1 MYRRICC
8 LLLAVLPAVAVADSG
23 LGLSYVQTKDL
34 DLIYFGSLKYLVPH
48 AVRTFTNSLAFQR
61 KTFGWEPS
69 EPTIV
74 LLKDLS
80 DYGAAVTNTLPRDRV
95 VIDVAPISHAFETF
109 PASERLYTLMNHELV
124 HAVQGDMATAQD
136 RRWREFFGGKV
147 RVETANPES
156 LLYSYLTSP
165 RNAVP
170 RWWAE
175 GGAVFME
182 TWMDGGIGRAQG
194 GYDEMVFRAMV
205 RDDATFYDPLGLA
218 SRGVQTSFQITA
230 DAYLYGTRFFTW
242 LAYTYSPEKVVAWI
256 RRDEGSKAYYAD
268 QFQQVFGLPLETA
281 WQHWIAFE
289 HDFQNRNL
297 KEVRQHPTTKYK
309 PLAGSA
315 MGSISRMYYDDATG
329 MLYAGF
335 VYPGFVDHVGALD
348 IRTGKET
355 SLTDIKGGLVY
366 KVTSMAYDPGSGTA
380 FFTNNNEGM
389 RDLMEVNVHTGATKM
404 LLEAARIGD
413 LAFNPVDRSLI
424 GVRTSN
430 GFSELVRIP
439 YPYYTGWQMIHRF
452 PYESVPYDLDISPDG
467 QLLSA
472 SMSEPNADQYVRVWR
487 LSDVL
492 KGDLRPAT
500 QFRFGQSIP
509 ESFVFSPD
517 GKYLY
522 GSSYYTG
529 VSNIFRYDVAT
540 GRVDAVSNAETG
552 FFRPVP
558 LKDGR
563 LIVLVY
569 SGKGFIPATIDPK
582 PLEDVSAITFLGT
595 EVAEKYP
602 IVKSW
607 QVPPPGTVD
616 SDKLVVKQ
624 GPYSPLHSIGFDNA
638 YPVLQGYK
646 NSSGIGYQFNFSD
659 PILFSHIGV
668 TAAYT
673 PLGHVPGD
681 ERSHVEISG
690 NYLAWRGSLAWNPSD
705 FYDLFGPT
713 KTSRRGF
720 AAKIG
725 YDDFLIYDKPRMLT
739 LSYDFGYFDHIDTLP
754 NAQNVGTGFTRLET
768 AQVGLHYT
776 FVRRSLGYV
785 DEEKGIK
792 WDAVVKASHIATGTT
807 TQLRGNFD
815 YGFQLPIAHSSIW
828 LRSSAGAGT
837 GRRDNPVASYY
848 FGGFGNNYVDKGSVK
863 RYRDFDSLPG
873 FGINEIGGQSF
884 LRALGEWDLPPWV
897 FESVGTP
904 GFYLNWLRPAVF
916 TTGLWTDPGNRT
928 LRKSYADI
936 GMQADLRFHVL
947 HRYDMTLSVGY
958 AVGFRNT
965 RRSGDEFMLSLKIL

>member
-1 MYRRICC
+1 MYRRTCC
-8 LLLAVLPAVAVADSG
+8 LLLAVLPAIAVADSN

-34 DLIYFGSLKYLVPH
+34 DLIYFDSLKYLVPH

-61 KTFGWEPS
+61 KTFGWDPS

-80 DYGAAVTNTLPRDRV
+80 DYGDAVTNTLPHDRV

-124 HAVQGDMATAQD
+124 HVTQGDMATAED
-136 RRWREFFGGKV
+136 RRWRKFFGGKV
-147 RVETANPES
+147 RVETANPET
-156 LLYSYLTSP
+156 LFYSYLTSP

-182 TWMDGGIGRAQG
+182 TWKDGGIGRAQG

-242 LAYTYSPEKVVAWI
+242 LAYAYSPEKVVAWI
-256 RRDEGSKAYYAD
+256 KRDEGSKAYYAD
-268 QFQQVFGLPLETA
+268 QFQHVFGLPLETA

-289 HDFQNRNL
+289 HEFQKRNL
-297 KEVRQHPTTKYK
+297 EEVRKHPITPYK

-335 VYPGFVDHVGALD
+335 VYPGFIDHVGALD
-348 IRTGKET
+348 TRTGKET
-355 SLTDIKGGLVY
+355 PLTDIKGGLVY
-366 KVTSMAYDPGSGTA
+366 KVTSLAYDPASGTA
-380 FFTNNNEGM
+380 FFTNNNEGL
-389 RDLMEVNVHTGATKM
+389 RDLMEVNVHTGATRT
-404 LLEAARIGD
+404 LIEGARIGD
-413 LAFNPVDRSLI
+413 LAFNPADRSLI

-430 GFSELVRIP
+430 GLSELVRIP
-439 YPYYTGWQMIHRF
+439 YPYRGWQMIHRF

-472 SMSEPNADQYVRVWR
+472 SMSELNADQYVRVWR
-487 LSDVL
+487 LADVL
-492 KGDLRPAT
+492 KGDMRPAS

-517 GKYLY
+517 GRYLY

-529 VSNIFRYDVAT
+529 VSNIFRYEVAT
-540 GRVDAVSNAETG
+540 GRVEAVSNAETG
-552 FFRPVP
+552 YFRPVP

-569 SGKGFIPATIDPK
+569 SGKGFLPATIDPK
-582 PLEDVSAITFLGT
+582 PIEDVSAITFLGT
-595 EVAEKYP
+595 EVAEKHP
-602 IVKSW
+602 IVKTW

-616 SDKLVVKQ
+616 YDKLVVKQ
-624 GPYSPLHSIGFDNA
+624 GAYSPLHAMGFDNA

-646 NSSGIGYQFNFSD
+646 NAVGLGYQFNFSD
-659 PILFSHIGV
+659 PILFSRVGV

-673 PLGHVPGD
+673 PLGHVSGN
-681 ERSHVEISG
+681 ERSHFDITG
-690 NYLAWRGSLAWNPSD
+690 NYLSWRGSLAWNPSD

-713 KTSRRGF
+713 KTSRKGF

-725 YDDFLIYDKPRMLT
+725 YDDFLIYDKPRLLT
-739 LSYDFGYFDHIDTLP
+739 LSYDLGYFDHIDTLP

-776 FVRRSLGYV
+776 FVRKSLGFV
-785 DEEKGIK
+785 DDEKGIK

-807 TQLRGNFD
+807 TQVRGNFD

-828 LRSSAGAGT
+828 LRSSAGVGT
-837 GRRDNPVASYY
+837 GSRDNPVASYY

-863 RYRDFDSLPG
+863 RYRNYDSLPG
-873 FGINEIGGQSF
+873 FGIDEIGGQSF
-884 LRALGEWDLPPWV
+884 LRELGEWDLPPWV

-916 TTGLWTDPGNRT
+916 ATGLWTDPGNKT
-928 LRKSYADI
+928 LRKSYADL

-947 HRYDMTLSVGY
+947 HRYDMTLSFGY
-958 AVGFRNT
+958 AVGFQKS
-965 RRSGDEFMLSLKIL
+965 RRSGDEFMISLKVL

>member
-8 LLLAVLPAVAVADSG
+8 LLFAVLPAVAAAESD
-23 LGLSYVQTKDL
+23 LGLSYVRTKDL
-34 DLIYFGSLKYLVPH
+34 DLIYFDSLKYLVPH
-48 AVRTFTNSLAFQR
+48 AVRTFTNSLTFQR
-61 KTFGWEPS
+61 KIFGWEPS

-80 DYGAAVTNTLPRDRV
+80 DYGAAVTNTLPHDRV

-124 HAVQGDMATAQD
+124 HVTQGDMATAED
-136 RRWREFFGGKV
+136 RRWRNFFGGKV
-147 RVETANPES
+147 RVETDNPET

-182 TWMDGGIGRAQG
+182 TWKDGGIGRAQG

-205 RDDATFYDPLGLA
+205 RDDAPFYDPLGLA

-242 LAYTYSPEKVVAWI
+242 LAYAYSPEKVVAWI
-256 RRDEGSKAYYAD
+256 KRDEGSKAYYAD
-268 QFQQVFGLPLETA
+268 QFQHVFGLPLETA

-289 HDFQNRNL
+289 HEFQKRNL
-297 KEVRQHPTTKYK
+297 EEVRQHPITPYK

-335 VYPGFVDHVGALD
+335 VYPGFIDHVGALD
-348 IRTGKET
+348 TRTGKET
-355 SLTDIKGGLVY
+355 PLTDIKGGLVY
-366 KVTSMAYDPGSGTA
+366 KVTSLAYDPASGTA
-380 FFTNNNEGM
+380 FFTNNNEGL
-389 RDLMEVNVHTGATKM
+389 RDLMEVNVHTGATRM
-404 LLEAARIGD
+404 LIEGARIGD
-413 LAFNPVDRSLI
+413 LAFNPVDRSLM

-430 GFSELVRIP
+430 GLSELVRIP
-439 YPYYTGWQMIHRF
+439 YPYRGWQMIHRF

-472 SMSEPNADQYVRVWR
+472 SMSELNADQYVRVWR
-487 LSDVL
+487 LADVL
-492 KGDLRPAT
+492 KGDLRPAS

-569 SGKGFIPATIDPK
+569 SGKGFLPATIDPK
-582 PLEDVSAITFLGT
+582 PIEDVSAITFLGT
-595 EVAEKYP
+595 EVAEKHP
-602 IVKSW
+602 IVKTW

-616 SDKLVVKQ
+616 YDKLVVKQ
-624 GPYSPLHSIGFDNA
+624 GAYSPLHEMGFDNA

-646 NSSGIGYQFNFSD
+646 NAIGLGYQFNFSD
-659 PILFSHIGV
+659 PILFSRVGV

-673 PLGHVPGD
+673 PLGHVSSD
-681 ERSHVEISG
+681 ERSHFDITG
-690 NYLAWRGSLAWNPSD
+690 NYLSWRGSLAWNPSD

-713 KTSRRGF
+713 KTSRKGF

-725 YDDFLIYDKPRMLT
+725 YDDFLIYDKPRLLT
-739 LSYDFGYFDHIDTLP
+739 LSYDLGYFDHIDTLP

-768 AQVGLHYT
+768 VQVGLHYT
-776 FVRRSLGYV
+776 FVRKSLGFV

-807 TQLRGNFD
+807 AQVRGNFD

-828 LRSSAGAGT
+828 LRSSAGIGT
-837 GRRDNPVASYY
+837 GSRDNPVASYY

-863 RYRDFDSLPG
+863 RYRDYGSLPG
-873 FGINEIGGQSF
+873 FGIDEIGGQSF
-884 LRALGEWDLPPWV
+884 LRELGEWDLPPWV

-916 TTGLWTDPGNRT
+916 ATGLWTDPGNKT
-928 LRKSYADI
+928 LRKSYADL

-947 HRYDMTLSVGY
+947 HRYDMTLSFGY
-958 AVGFRNT
+958 AVGFQKS
-965 RRSGDEFMLSLKIL
+965 RRSGDEFMISLKVL

>member
-8 LLLAVLPAVAVADSG
+8 LLLSVLPAVAAADSG
-23 LGLSYVQTKDL
+23 LGLSYVRTKDL
-34 DLIYFGSLKYLVPH
+34 DLIYFDSLKYLVPH

-61 KTFGWEPS
+61 KIFGWDPS

-80 DYGAAVTNTLPRDRV
+80 DYGAAVTNTLPHDRV

-124 HAVQGDMATAQD
+124 HVTQGDMATAED
-136 RRWREFFGGKV
+136 RRWRNFFGGKV
-147 RVETANPES
+147 RVETDNPET

-182 TWMDGGIGRAQG
+182 TWKDGGIGRAQG

-205 RDDATFYDPLGLA
+205 RDDAPFYDPLGLA

-242 LAYTYSPEKVVAWI
+242 LAYAYSPEKVVAWI
-256 RRDEGSKAYYAD
+256 KRDEGSKAYYAD
-268 QFQQVFGLPLETA
+268 QFQHVFGLPLETA

-289 HDFQNRNL
+289 HEFQKRNL
-297 KEVRQHPTTKYK
+297 EEVRQHPITPYK

-335 VYPGFVDHVGALD
+335 VYPGFIDHVGALD
-348 IRTGKET
+348 TRTGKEIP
-355 SLTDIKGGLVY
+355 LTDIKGGLVY
-366 KVTSMAYDPGSGTA
+366 KVTSLAYDPASGTA
-380 FFTNNNEGM
+380 FFTNNNEGL
-389 RDLMEVNVHTGATKM
+389 RDLMEVNVHTGATRM
-404 LLEAARIGD
+404 LIEGARIGD
-413 LAFNPVDRSLI
+413 LAFNPVDRSLM

-430 GFSELVRIP
+430 GLSELVRIP
-439 YPYYTGWQMIHRF
+439 YPYRGWQMIHRF

-472 SMSEPNADQYVRVWR
+472 SMSELNADQYVRVWR
-487 LSDVL
+487 LADVL
-492 KGDLRPAT
+492 KGDMRPAS

-569 SGKGFIPATIDPK
+569 SGKGFLPATIDPK
-582 PLEDVSAITFLGT
+582 PIEDVSAITFLGT
-595 EVAEKYP
+595 EVAEKHP
-602 IVKSW
+602 IVKTW

-616 SDKLVVKQ
+616 YDKLVVKQ
-624 GPYSPLHSIGFDNA
+624 GAYSPLHEMGFDNA

-646 NSSGIGYQFNFSD
+646 NAIGVGYQFNFSD
-659 PILFSHIGV
+659 PILFSRVGV

-673 PLGHVPGD
+673 PLGHVSGD
-681 ERSHVEISG
+681 ERSHFDVTG
-690 NYLAWRGSLAWNPSD
+690 NYLSWRGSLAWNPSD

-713 KTSRRGF
+713 KTSRKGF

-725 YDDFLIYDKPRMLT
+725 YDDFLIYDKPRLLT
-739 LSYDFGYFDHIDTLP
+739 LSYDLGYFDHIDTLP

-776 FVRRSLGYV
+776 FVRKSLGFV

-807 TQLRGNFD
+807 AQVRGNFD

-828 LRSSAGAGT
+828 LRSSAGIGT
-837 GRRDNPVASYY
+837 GSRDNPVASYY

-863 RYRDFDSLPG
+863 RYRDYGSLPG
-873 FGINEIGGQSF
+873 FGIDEIGGQSF
-884 LRALGEWDLPPWV
+884 LRELGEWDLPPWV

-916 TTGLWTDPGNRT
+916 ATGLWTDPGNKT
-928 LRKSYADI
+928 LRKSYSDL

-947 HRYDMTLSVGY
+947 HRYDMTLSFGY
-958 AVGFRNT
+958 AVGFQKS
-965 RRSGDEFMLSLKIL
+965 RRSGDEFMISLKVL

>member
-1 MYRRICC
+1 MFRRICC
-8 LLLAVLPAVAVADSG
+8 LLLAVLPTMAAADSD
-23 LGLSYVQTKDL
+23 LGLSYVRTKDL
-34 DLIYFGSLKYLVPH
+34 DLIYFDSLKYLVPH

-61 KTFGWEPS
+61 KTFGWDPS

-80 DYGAAVTNTLPRDRV
+80 DYGAAVTNTLPHDRV

-124 HAVQGDMATAQD
+124 HVTQGDMATAED
-136 RRWREFFGGKV
+136 RHWRDFFGGKV
-147 RVETANPES
+147 RVETANPET

-182 TWMDGGIGRAQG
+182 TWKDGGIGRAQG

-205 RDDATFYDPLGLA
+205 RDNAKFYDPLGLA

-242 LAYTYSPEKVVAWI
+242 LAYAYSPEQVVAWI
-256 RRDEGSKAYYAD
+256 KRDEGSKAYYAD
-268 QFQQVFGLPLETA
+268 QFQHVFGLPLETA

-289 HDFQNRNL
+289 HEFQKRNL
-297 KEVRQHPTTKYK
+297 EEVRQHPITPYK

-335 VYPGFVDHVGALD
+335 VYPGFIDHVGALD
-348 IRTGKET
+348 TRTGKET
-355 SLTDIKGGLVY
+355 PLTDIKGGLVY
-366 KVTSMAYDPGSGTA
+366 KVTSLAYDPGSGTA
-380 FFTNNNEGM
+380 FFTNNNEGL
-389 RDLMEVNVHTGATKM
+389 RDLMEVNVHTGATRM
-404 LLEAARIGD
+404 LIEGARIGD
-413 LAFNPVDRSLI
+413 LAFNPVDRSLM

-430 GFSELVRIP
+430 GLSELVRIP
-439 YPYYTGWQMIHRF
+439 YPYRGWQMIHRF

-472 SMSEPNADQYVRVWR
+472 SMSELNADQYVRVWR
-487 LSDVL
+487 LADVL
-492 KGDLRPAT
+492 KGDLRPAS

-517 GKYLY
+517 GRYLY

-529 VSNIFRYDVAT
+529 VSNIFRYEVAT
-540 GRVDAVSNAETG
+540 GRVEAVSNAETG
-552 FFRPVP
+552 YFRPVP

-582 PLEDVSAITFLGT
+582 PLQDVSAITFLGT
-595 EVAEKYP
+595 EVAEKHP
-602 IVKSW
+602 IVKTW

-616 SDKLVVKQ
+616 YDKLVVKQ
-624 GPYSPLHSIGFDNA
+624 GAYSPLHAMGFDNA

-646 NSSGIGYQFNFSD
+646 NAVGLGYQFNFSD
-659 PILFSHIGV
+659 PILFSHIGA

-681 ERSHVEISG
+681 ERSHVEVAG
-690 NYLAWRGSLAWNPSD
+690 NYLSWRGSLAWNPSD

-725 YDDFLIYDKPRMLT
+725 YDDFLIYDKPRLLT
-739 LSYDFGYFDHIDTLP
+739 LSYDLGYFDHIDTLP

-776 FVRRSLGYV
+776 FVRRSLGFV

-807 TQLRGNFD
+807 AQLRGNFD
-815 YGFQLPIAHSSIW
+815 YGFQLPLAHSSIW
-828 LRSSAGAGT
+828 LRSAAGVGT
-837 GRRDNPVASYY
+837 GSRDNPVASYY
-848 FGGFGNNYVDKGSVK
+848 FGGLATTTSTRGRSSATATTIRCLGS
-863 RYRDFDSLPG
+863 
-873 FGINEIGGQSF
+873 
-884 LRALGEWDLPPWV
+884 
-897 FESVGTP
+897 EST
-904 GFYLNWLRPAVF
+904 
-916 TTGLWTDPGNRT
+916 
-928 LRKSYADI
+928 
-936 GMQADLRFHVL
+936 
-947 HRYDMTLSVGY
+947 
-958 AVGFRNT
+958 
-965 RRSGDEFMLSLKIL
+965 RSGGRASCASSGSGTFRHGCSSRSARRVST

>member
-8 LLLAVLPAVAVADSG
+8 LLFAVLPAVAAAESD
-23 LGLSYVQTKDL
+23 LGLSYVRTKDL
-34 DLIYFGSLKYLVPH
+34 DLIYFDSLKYLVPH
-48 AVRTFTNSLAFQR
+48 AVRTFTNSLTFQR
-61 KTFGWEPS
+61 KIFGWEPS

-80 DYGAAVTNTLPRDRV
+80 DYGAAVTNTLPHDRV

-124 HAVQGDMATAQD
+124 HVTQGDMATAED
-136 RRWREFFGGKV
+136 RRWRNFFGGKV
-147 RVETANPES
+147 RVETDNPET

-182 TWMDGGIGRAQG
+182 TWKDGGIGRAQG

-205 RDDATFYDPLGLA
+205 RDDAPFYDPLGLA

-242 LAYTYSPEKVVAWI
+242 LAYAYSPEKVVAWI
-256 RRDEGSKAYYAD
+256 KRDEGSKAYYAD
-268 QFQQVFGLPLETA
+268 QFQHVFGLPLETA

-289 HDFQNRNL
+289 HEFQKRNL
-297 KEVRQHPTTKYK
+297 EEVRQHPITPYK

-335 VYPGFVDHVGALD
+335 VYPGFIDHVGALD
-348 IRTGKET
+348 TRTGKET
-355 SLTDIKGGLVY
+355 PLTDIKGGLVY
-366 KVTSMAYDPGSGTA
+366 KVTSLAYDPASGTA
-380 FFTNNNEGM
+380 FFTNNNEGL
-389 RDLMEVNVHTGATKM
+389 RDLMEVNVHTGATRM
-404 LLEAARIGD
+404 LIEGARIGA
-413 LAFNPVDRSLI
+413 LAFNPVDRSLM

-430 GFSELVRIP
+430 GLSELVRIP
-439 YPYYTGWQMIHRF
+439 YPYRGWQMIHRF

-472 SMSEPNADQYVRVWR
+472 SMSELNADQYVRVWR
-487 LSDVL
+487 LADVL
-492 KGDLRPAT
+492 KGDMRPAS

-569 SGKGFIPATIDPK
+569 SGKGFLPATIDPK
-582 PLEDVSAITFLGT
+582 PIEDVSAITFLGT
-595 EVAEKYP
+595 EVAEKHP
-602 IVKSW
+602 IVKTW

-616 SDKLVVKQ
+616 YDKLVVKQ
-624 GPYSPLHSIGFDNA
+624 GAYSPLHEMGFDNA

-646 NSSGIGYQFNFSD
+646 NAIGLGYQFNFSD
-659 PILFSHIGV
+659 PILFSRVGV

-673 PLGHVPGD
+673 PLGHVSSD
-681 ERSHVEISG
+681 ERSHFDITG
-690 NYLAWRGSLAWNPSD
+690 NYLSWRGSLAWNPSD

-713 KTSRRGF
+713 KTSRKGF

-725 YDDFLIYDKPRMLT
+725 YDDFLIYDKPRLLT
-739 LSYDFGYFDHIDTLP
+739 LSYDLGYFDHIDTLP

-768 AQVGLHYT
+768 VQVGLHYT
-776 FVRRSLGYV
+776 FVRKSLGFV

-828 LRSSAGAGT
+828 LRSSAGVGT
-837 GRRDNPVASYY
+837 GSRDNP
-848 FGGFGNNYVDKGSVK
+848 
-863 RYRDFDSLPG
+863 
-873 FGINEIGGQSF
+873 
-884 LRALGEWDLPPWV
+884 
-897 FESVGTP
+897 
-904 GFYLNWLRPAVF
+904 
-916 TTGLWTDPGNRT
+916 
-928 LRKSYADI
+928 
-936 GMQADLRFHVL
+936 
-947 HRYDMTLSVGY
+947 
-958 AVGFRNT
+958 
-965 RRSGDEFMLSLKIL
+965 